1 MVKALS
7 FQHCGLGCHT
17 CILVGFIIGQVLS
30 LMLYLLFKVLV
41 FSGSC
46 ASYSTEKPEH
56 RTDMHK
62 HVK

>member
-1 MVKALS
+1 MYI
-7 FQHCGLGCHT
+7 G
-17 CILVGFIIGQVLS
+17 GFIIGQVLS
-30 LMLYLLFKVLV
+30 LMLYLLFEVLV

-56 RTDMHK
+56 PTDMHK